1 MFCIRQEKYKVRES
15 QSHNNLTKE
24 KTTNRKR
31 NENLKKSRK
40 DRTNYIEEQN
50 NVRAFTQWRILFYMT
65 RRDDAEIWRL
75 NIYILSKTKKK
86 KSENQKIKQRKKRE
100 NRKTKK
106 KQK

>member
-1 MFCIRQEKYKVRES
+1 MILKVIDYFPWLLITKKFSKFLITCVAKIISIMIPIFLYLFTVKRMAQLFCMFCKKQKKYKARES

-50 NVRAFTQWRILFYMT
+50 NVRAFTQ
-65 RRDDAEIWRL
+65 
-75 NIYILSKTKKK
+75 
-86 KSENQKIKQRKKRE
+86 
-100 NRKTKK
+100 
-106 KQK
+106 

>member
-1 MFCIRQEKYKVRES
+1 MFCMRQEKYKARES

-50 NVRAFTQWRILFYMT
+50 NVRAFTQ
-65 RRDDAEIWRL
+65 
-75 NIYILSKTKKK
+75 
-86 KSENQKIKQRKKRE
+86 
-100 NRKTKK
+100 
-106 KQK
+106 